1 MKKPLFTGSGV
12 AIVTPFTKETVDL
25 PTLGKLL
32 DFQMKNGTDAIIVC
46 GTTGEASTMSYRE
59 RMRTIE
65 FCVDHVDGRLP
76 VIAGTG
82 SNSTENALALSRDAE
97 RAGADGLLLVT
108 PYYNKASQ
116 AGLIR
121 HFQVIA
127 DGVDVP
133 LILYDVPSR
142 TGVTIAPETY
152 AELAKHPNING
163 VKEAGGNFSNIQKTR
178 NLCPEDFSIWSG
190 NDDETAAICML
201 GGKGV
206 ISVVANVLPAE
217 MHRLTELCL
226 RNDFAAAGKLQLEL
240 KDFCDAMFC
249 DVNPIPVKTAL
260 NLLGW
265 DVGPLRLP
273 LCDPTEAGLEK
284 IRAALEKH
292 GLTSSVS
299 ATAARLSPGG
309 CCSVYFR
316 VLPPYCSEDRRTWAS
331 PSPMPVI
338 STVSLFRRSALSPSW
353 TWKARTS
360 VSPAGMR
367 TMENSSWLIWPTVQ
381 GRKTRTRM
389 SWSPWFSITRAA

>member
-206 ISVVANVLPAE
+206 ISVVSNVKP
-217 MHRLTELCL
+217 ELVHNCCKAWFDGDTAKA
-226 RNDFAAAGKLQLEL
+226 RALQLEML
-240 KDFCDAMFC
+240 PLCDALFC
-249 DVNPIPVKTAL
+249 EVNPIPVKYAM
-260 NLLGW
+260 NVLGW
-265 DVGPLRLP
+265 NAGECRLP
-273 LCDPTEAGLEK
+273 LVEPSDAHKAKIEQALLAAGLIKE
-284 IRAALEKH
+284 
-292 GLTSSVS
+292 
-299 ATAARLSPGG
+299 
-309 CCSVYFR
+309 
-316 VLPPYCSEDRRTWAS
+316 
-331 PSPMPVI
+331 
-338 STVSLFRRSALSPSW
+338 
-353 TWKARTS
+353 
-360 VSPAGMR
+360 
-367 TMENSSWLIWPTVQ
+367 
-381 GRKTRTRM
+381 
-389 SWSPWFSITRAA
+389 

>member
-152 AELAKHPNING
+152 AELAKHPNI
-163 VKEAGGNFSNIQKTR
+163 QKTR

-292 GLTSSVS
+292 GLTS
-299 ATAARLSPGG
+299 
-309 CCSVYFR
+309 R
-316 VLPPYCSEDRRTWAS
+316 V
-331 PSPMPVI
+331 
-338 STVSLFRRSALSPSW
+338 
-353 TWKARTS
+353 
-360 VSPAGMR
+360 
-367 TMENSSWLIWPTVQ
+367 
-381 GRKTRTRM
+381 
-389 SWSPWFSITRAA
+389 